1 MGGIGAG
8 DLCFPQPQRESCLIP
23 SPNMN
28 TPILVAGGTGNL
40 GSRIIKALLRR
51 GAAVRAIV
59 RAETDPAKVAELT
72 RLGVDVRCVD
82 MADVA
87 ALTQACAGVAC
98 VVSAVAGLRD
108 VIVDGQAVLLA
119 AAVAAGVPRFIP
131 SDFSSDYTQQPAG
144 ENRNFDLRREFQQHL
159 DQAPIRATSIL
170 NGAFAELLTYNIPL
184 LDFKQQQVGYWEDAD
199 WAIDFTTMDDT
210 AAYTAAAAL
219 DPAAPRFLRIASFQ
233 PSPRELAAAAE
244 TAGKGRLALVRLGSR
259 ADLATAIQHARAANP
274 AGEQQL
280 YADWQQMQYVLSM
293 FSVQNHPLD
302 NARYPEL
309 RWTSLPQLLA
319 GEKTAPGSPEPHND
333 YSDEALIRH
342 FPGFRNH
349 YATVNGVRLHYAE
362 GGSGQP
368 LICLPGW
375 PQTWF
380 SYHPIAAQL
389 AEHYRV
395 IIVDIRGMGTSD
407 KPESGYDKKTMA
419 ADIHALL
426 QHLGLPKAALLG
438 HDIGGMVAAS
448 FAFNYPEATDKLIL
462 ADGGHPSDGMR
473 YMSLLPAPG
482 AFAGP
487 TMDAH
492 QPYVWW
498 MAFNQVKGLPEKLL
512 EGRFQYLLDYL
523 FAYVMLDERKM
534 SAFDRAVYANAY
546 NAPASI
552 RAANAWYQAFEQ
564 DMADA
569 RAYSPLSMPVLGIG
583 SRVSFETM
591 QMSLPAIAPASQV
604 IGILDSGHY
613 MFEEKPIEVLAAV
626 LGFLK

>member
-1 MGGIGAG
+1 
-8 DLCFPQPQRESCLIP
+8 
-23 SPNMN
+23 MN

-40 GSRIIKALLRR
+40 GGRIIAALLRR
-51 GAAVRAIV
+51 GATVRALV
-59 RAETDPAKVAELT
+59 RAETDPKKVDELAQQ
-72 RLGVDVRCVD
+72 GVDVRLVD

-87 ALTQACAGVAC
+87 AITQACAGVAC

-131 SDFSSDYTQQPAG
+131 SDFSSDYTQQAAG
-144 ENRNFDLRREFQQHL
+144 ENRNFDLRREFRVLL
-159 DQAPIRATSIL
+159 DQAPIQATSIL

-199 WAIDFTTMDDT
+199 WRIDFTTMDDT
-210 AAYTAAAAL
+210 AAFAAAAAL
-219 DPAAPRFLRIASFQ
+219 DPATPRFLRIASFQ
-233 PSPRELAAAAE
+233 PSPAELAAAAE
-244 TAGKGRLALVRLGSR
+244 AAGKGSFDLVRLGSR
-259 ADLATAIQHARAANP
+259 AELATAITHVRAANP

-280 YADWQQMQYVLSM
+280 YADWQQMQYMLSM
-293 FSVQNHPLD
+293 FSVQNTPLD
-302 NARYPEL
+302 NQRYPNL
-309 RWTSLPQLLA
+309 RWTTMRELLTGQQVDLRNSVPLDSYA
-319 GEKTAPGSPEPHND
+319 
-333 YSDEALIRH
+333 DEELIKH
-342 FPGFRNH
+342 FPGFTNH
-349 YATVNGVRLHYAE
+349 YATVNGVRLHYVA

-389 AEHYRV
+389 AQHYRV

-407 KPESGYDKKTMA
+407 KPETGYDKKTMA
-419 ADIHALL
+419 QDIYALM
-426 QHLGLPKAALLG
+426 QHLGLSRASLLG

-448 FAFNYPEATDKLIL
+448 FAFNHPDATDKLIL

-482 AFAGP
+482 AFADK
-487 TMDAH
+487 MDAH

-512 EGRFQYLLDYL
+512 EGRFQHLLDYL
-523 FAYVMLDERKM
+523 FAYVMLDESKM
-534 SAFDRAVYANAY
+534 PAFDRAVYAAAY
-546 NAPASI
+546 NDAASI

-569 RAYSPLSMPVLGIG
+569 RAYDTLTMPVLGIG
-583 SRVSFETM
+583 SCVSFENIK
-591 QMSLPAIAPASQV
+591 MSLPAMAPNAQL

-613 MFEEKPIEVLAAV
+613 LFEEKPEKVLDAV
-626 LGFLK
+626 LDFLK